1 MNDNDSLKD
10 DNLEQAMNAV
20 AEVMEHTISTRL
32 EGETPADKQVLIR
45 ATDVDRERW
54 KNAAQKEGKSLAQFL
69 RDTINEKVVEILD
82 CTHPLEQRRIYPWAQ
97 ICTRCNQ
104 RLTS

>member
-1 MNDNDSLKD
+1 MNDNDSLNS

-45 ATDVDRERW
+45 ATDNDRERW

-69 RDTINEKVVEILD
+69 RDTINEKVVEILE
-82 CTHPLEQRRIYPWAQ
+82 CSHPAEQRRTYPWAQ
-97 ICTRCNQ
+97 FCLRCNQ
-104 RLTS
+104 RINS